1 MVVTDTGCGMSE
13 QMLAQVFQPFEQE
26 DGSTAR
32 KYGGSGLGL
41 SIVKYLVELMGGSI
55 RVNSAK
61 RKGSTFTVQLT
72 LPYAE
77 ELAEKDSTTAEQNLH
92 GLHLLLAEDNP
103 LNQEL
108 CLELLKSRGI
118 SSDCAV
124 NGKEALELFTNSAPG
139 TYALILMDIQMPVLD
154 GYQTTQAIRSST
166 HPQAQTIPIIS
177 LSADAFT
184 EDIRCAYASGMNDHV
199 SKPIVPEEL
208 FAAITRV
215 LKTLN

>member
-1 MVVTDTGCGMSE
+1 MI
-13 QMLAQVFQPFEQE
+13 
-26 DGSTAR
+26 DGR
-32 KYGGSGLGL
+32 QHQRQQCQG
-41 SIVKYLVELMGGSI
+41 
-55 RVNSAK
+55 
-61 RKGSTFTVQLT
+61 KGSTFTVQLT

-139 TYALILMDIQMPVLD
+139 TYALILMDIQMPKMD
-154 GYQTTQAIRSST
+154 GYAATEAIRRLKDD
-166 HPQAQTIPIIS
+166 AKRRIPVIA
-177 LSADAFT
+177 LTANAFT
-184 EDIRCAYASGMNDHV
+184 EDEQKARDAGMDAFV
-199 SKPIVPEEL
+199 AKPIDFETL
-208 FAAITRV
+208 LAV
-215 LKTLN
+215 LAKFTVRA

>member
-55 RVNSAK
+55 SVNSAK
-61 RKGSTFTVQLT
+61 GKGSTFTVQLT

-77 ELAEKDSTTAEQNLH
+77 ELAEKDGTTAEQNLH

-124 NGKEALELFTNSAPG
+124 NGKEATG
-139 TYALILMDIQMPVLD
+139 TVYKQRPRHLCSDPD
-154 GYQTTQAIRSST
+154 GYSDAGPGRLSDNAGDPQQYAPAGTDDPDHLAFGRCFYRRYQARLRQR
-166 HPQAQTIPIIS
+166 HERPCQ
-177 LSADAFT
+177 
-184 EDIRCAYASGMNDHV
+184 
-199 SKPIVPEEL
+199 
-208 FAAITRV
+208 
-215 LKTLN
+215 

>member
-1 MVVTDTGCGMSE
+1 M
-13 QMLAQVFQPFEQE
+13 QV
-26 DGSTAR
+26 
-32 KYGGSGLGL
+32 L
-41 SIVKYLVELMGGSI
+41 
-55 RVNSAK
+55 
-61 RKGSTFTVQLT
+61 FTVQLT

-139 TYALILMDIQMPVLD
+139 TYALISSVKASAESEMIGIVCACVCVLLRI
-154 GYQTTQAIRSST
+154 A
-166 HPQAQTIPIIS
+166 
-177 LSADAFT
+177 
-184 EDIRCAYASGMNDHV
+184 CV
-199 SKPIVPEEL
+199 V
-208 FAAITRV
+208 
-215 LKTLN
+215 